1 MITIQQKYFL
11 ELVKAGLWTVNGEGF
26 LEDPRGKTRRTVHG
40 FSDISWEE
48 MYRLAEEQSVVG
60 LVAAG
65 LGTIPSEE
73 RPPQTDLLRFIGNT
87 LQIEQRNRT
96 MNELVA
102 KLIDLLRKNDVY
114 AILVKGQGIAQCYE
128 RPLWRSCGDVDLF
141 LSDDNY
147 KAAKEV
153 LTPIA
158 DDVAVENKTTK
169 HQAFVINGFDV
180 ELHGRMPFTLS
191 KRADKVVDEA
201 QRNVFYGGNVRSW
214 TNGSTTVFL
223 PSPDNDVIFVFTHFL
238 LHFFIEGVGLRQI
251 CDWCRLLWTYRSEL
265 DLRLLES
272 RIRKAGLM
280 TEWKAFAALAVNYL
294 GMVEEAMPLYDSRL
308 KHKGEKVLE
317 RVLKSGNFGHNNDL
331 SYRAKYKGMKYKMV
345 AMWRRFWDFASLVP
359 VFPVDAP
366 KFFVNYLFAKVK

>member
-294 GMVEEAMPLYDSRL
+294 GMAEEAMPLYDSRL
-308 KHKGEKVLE
+308 KHMGEKVLE

-331 SYRAKYKGMKYKMV
+331 SYRTKYTGLRYKV
-345 AMWRRFWDFASLVP
+345 VVMWRRFWDFASLIP
-359 VFPVDAP
+359 VFSVDAP
-366 KFFVNYLFAKVK
+366 RFFVSYVLGRV